1 MNKRHTEY
9 IALYLFVFGAILL
22 FGVMARKFVLVKGY
36 DEFSSAVAF
45 FATVIVLS
53 ALYISLQ
60 MTLNE
65 LLLPRMEKFLMRFP
79 TFQKLEKMTVAT
91 DVPTIAAEPIE
102 KVAVVETTPQPSE
115 YEVLRAN
122 AITEQKR
129 ASQAKLERVLDYT
142 KQALVA
148 YMSEAEL
155 NRLCGYITEYSL
167 GDTPREVSPVKVDS
181 ALKSIDLMHFGWNI
195 GKAFGKKR
203 IHTATFI
210 KRVFAHSLR
219 DIEVSTIERKMS
231 HTESECRII
240 LDNKIGYIL

>member
-1 MNKRHTEY
+1 MNKKHTEY
-9 IALYLFVFGAILL
+9 ITLYLFVFGAILL

-79 TFQKLEKMTVAT
+79 AFQKLEDMAVVAET
-91 DVPTIAAEPIE
+91 PAVVAAPIE
-102 KVAVVETTPQPSE
+102 EVAVTETTPQPTE
-115 YEVLRAN
+115 YEVLRAK
-122 AITEQKR
+122 AIAEQER
-129 ASQAKLERVLDYT
+129 ASQAKLQRILDYT
-142 KQALVA
+142 KQIMVA
-148 YMSEAEL
+148 YMSEADL
-155 NRLCGYITEYSL
+155 DRLCGYITEYSL
-167 GDTPREVSPVKVDS
+167 GDYPREVSPVSVDS

-210 KRVFAHSLR
+210 KSVFAHALR
-219 DIEVSTIERKMS
+219 EIEVSTIERKMS
-231 HTESECRII
+231 HTESECRIK
-240 LDNKIGYIL
+240 LDGEIG